1 MAQYIDVSA
10 LPDVKHTKGGDLR
23 QVQPLTVDNVKAVVK
38 HLKLVGR
45 YNIMRDEVEIKIG
58 GVDVGMDD
66 AILTLADQ
74 LVMADISVS
83 GSRTTDII
91 LSICKADTYHPVE
104 EWLKGLKGDGKDT
117 DHIQALIDS
126 VETTTELWPVYLEK
140 WLKQTWQTLFS
151 HKPNLNG

>member
-91 LSICKADTYHPVE
+91 LSIYKADTYHPVE